1 MRLILLI
8 CLTMLAFAANS
19 LLTRAGVVAG
29 ADPMQFAVLRVVAG
43 AVTLCGLVALR
54 GRNAGG
60 GFQLFAA
67 QRVFGALALVTYLIG
82 FSLAYRVLDA
92 GLGALILFGVV
103 QMGLFGY
110 ALARRQ
116 PVSIF
121 RWSGMGLAMVG
132 LAWLVWPVPAAA
144 GETVVRVDLWGAVL
158 MAVAGL
164 AWAAYTVNG
173 QGARDPLGASAGNF
187 AWAAV
192 GMLPVLVL
200 VPSGAMPLIGALS
213 AIASG
218 AIASGLGYALWFKV
232 LPQIQTTTAGIA
244 QLSVPVIALVL
255 GAVLLGEVPDVRAML
270 AASVVIAGIGVAMI
284 PSRARA

>member
-54 GRNAGG
+54 GRNSGG
-60 GFQLFAA
+60 GFQLFVA
-67 QRVFGALALVTYLIG
+67 QRVFGALALVVYLIG
-82 FSLAYRVLDA
+82 FSLAFRVLDA

-110 ALARRQ
+110 ALARRH

-121 RWSGMGLAMVG
+121 RWIGMGLAMVG

-144 GETVVRVDLWGAVL
+144 GETIVRVDLWGAVL

-164 AWAAYTVNG
+164 AWVAYTVNG
-173 QGARDPLGASAGNF
+173 QGVHDPLGASAGNF

-192 GMLPVLVL
+192 GILPVLVL
-200 VPSGAMPLIGALS
+200 VPSGALPLIGALS

-255 GAVLLGEVPDVRAML
+255 GAVLLSEVPDVRAML

>member
-29 ADPMQFAVLRVVAG
+29 ADPMQFAVLRVAAG

-54 GRNAGG
+54 GRNSGG
-60 GFQLFAA
+60 GFQLFALS
-67 QRVFGALALVTYLIG
+67 RVFGAAALVTYLIG
-82 FSLAYRVLDA
+82 FSLAYRILDA

-110 ALARRQ
+110 ALVRRQ
-116 PVSIF
+116 PVSLF
-121 RWSGMGLAMVG
+121 RWTGMGLAMVG
-132 LAWLVWPVPAAA
+132 LAWLVWPVSATADGTA
-144 GETVVRVDLWGAVL
+144 VRVDLWGAVL

-173 QGARDPLGASAGNF
+173 QGARDPLSASAGNF

-192 GMLPVLVL
+192 AVLPVLVL
-200 VPSGAMPLIGALS
+200 MPNSAMPLVGALT

-232 LPQIQTTTAGIA
+232 LTQIQTTTAGIA

-255 GAVLLGEVPDVRAML
+255 GAVVLGEVPDVRATL
-270 AASVVIAGIGVAMI
+270 AAAVVIAGMGIAII
-284 PSRARA
+284 PNRARA